1 MFVPIREEAGLILAQ
16 MARIELF
23 WIFLDDFYSVEALKK
38 LNLEGFDWSSRHA
51 GGQTILVRHVR
62 NTLGQPAEKFVD
74 GLETLDWLIRSG
86 ASIEQTCTRGEFSFG
101 WTDLPDAPPVSLQVE
116 GLNAI
121 SFARA
126 LQKKMRETLEHWKDE
141 EAFLAK
147 VLESLAEAFTQ
158 SGPNAAGPRVSIHE
172 GIAELWEKSLAA
184 KDSHDLTIET
194 ADGVV
199 TAHAHMLKAASL
211 VVRAM
216 LESPMKEGKTQRIEI
231 KDMSSKA
238 VSLFL
243 EILGGFLAS
252 RPWREERFV
261 AALNWYEVRG
271 VVCISYELGL
281 SHNGGNHGIPQK
293 WQFLWRKCGKM
304 VATN

>member
-1 MFVPIREEAGLILAQ
+1 MDL
-16 MARIELF
+16 
-23 WIFLDDFYSVEALKK
+23 
-38 LNLEGFDWSSRHA
+38 
-51 GGQTILVRHVR
+51 
-62 NTLGQPAEKFVD
+62 
-74 GLETLDWLIRSG
+74 TLDWLIRSG
-86 ASIEQTCTRGEFSFG
+86 ASIEQTCTRAEFFFG
-101 WTDLPDAPPVSLQVE
+101 LTDKPDLPPVSLQVE

-126 LQKKMRETLEHWKDE
+126 LQEKMREKLEHWKDE

-158 SGPNAAGPRVSIHE
+158 SSPHAAGARVSIHE

-252 RPWREERFV
+252 RP
-261 AALNWYEVRG
+261 
-271 VVCISYELGL
+271 
-281 SHNGGNHGIPQK
+281 
-293 WQFLWRKCGKM
+293 
-304 VATN
+304 